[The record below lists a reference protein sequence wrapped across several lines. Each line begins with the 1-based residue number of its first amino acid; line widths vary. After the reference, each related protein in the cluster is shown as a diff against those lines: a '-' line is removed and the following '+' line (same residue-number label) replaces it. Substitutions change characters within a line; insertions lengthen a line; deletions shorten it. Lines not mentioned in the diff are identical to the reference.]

1 MNDVLYIFNW
11 YDVLSCFVHYSENMM
26 KKLTLAVALCAL
38 SFGASAG
45 ADVTIAKNRVICQ
58 SEAAMKT
65 FLVRKKASNKVA
77 KLPGECRKLERKR
90 HGEIKKR
97 HKGYLE
103 VKTKVGDTVYVDKDA
118 VRIK

>member
-1 MNDVLYIFNW
+1 
-11 YDVLSCFVHYSENMM
+11 M
-26 KKLTLAVALCAL
+26 KKLSLAVALCAF

-45 ADVTIAKNRVICQ
+45 ADVTIAKDRVICQ
-58 SEAAMKT
+58 SQAAMKT
-65 FLVRKKASNKVA
+65 FLVRKNANNKAA
-77 KLPGECRKLERKR
+77 KLPGECRRLDRKR
-90 HGEIKKR
+90 HGEIKQR